1 MLVSHNHYKPTL
13 LSQIEI
19 SQLDAVKEARIKA
32 LDKPK
37 INKEEPLS
45 LKQEAEP
52 IISPETNQPLSPEK
66 EVVIREEDPEIT
78 KLSKLTNAKL
88 NAIITGLGG
97 NKSRTGGGKKN
108 KTELTEGI
116 LELRKTN
123 SDLFSS
129 LLSGF

>member
-1 MLVSHNHYKPTL
+1 MQLKELTMGEDKSFNKTLIPPPLSQFFVSKPQPSYKPTS
-13 LSQIEI
+13 LSQIER

-37 INKEEPLS
+37 PLS
-45 LKQEAEP
+45 LKQDAEP
-52 IISPETNQPLSPEK
+52 IINPETNQPLSPEK

-97 NKSRTGGGKKN
+97 NKSRTG
-108 KTELTEGI
+108 
-116 LELRKTN
+116 
-123 SDLFSS
+123 
-129 LLSGF
+129 